1 MDFSLSD
8 EQKLLTDS
16 VQRFVRQQYEF
27 EKWRA
32 LAKSEEGFSR
42 ENWAQ
47 MAELGWF
54 GISFPEE
61 VGGLG
66 GSPVDTMLMLEEMGK
81 GNVLEPFVSTVAVC
95 GTLLAKAGS
104 DAQKEEVLAGI
115 IEGRHIVALA
125 HAEAQAR
132 YNLADVTT
140 EAKADGDGFAISGK
154 KIVVFDAPA
163 ADKLVVLART
173 AGGQR
178 DEDGLSLFLIDRDM
192 DGVER
197 RDYRTID
204 NRRASE
210 ITFSGAKVGKD
221 ALVGPKDGALPF
233 LEEAVDHGIAAVC
246 AEAVGAMQHLQQQ
259 TVEYAKTRKQFGVPI
274 GSFQVL
280 QHRMV
285 DMMIHAEE
293 TKSLAMLATLKLDA
307 DAQERGRAASA
318 AKAQLSK
325 AGRYVGQQ
333 AVQIHGGMGMT
344 DELGVGHYV
353 KRVTGVDGLFGN
365 ADVHL
370 MAIARSA

>member
-8 EQKLLTDS
+8 EQKLLSDS
-16 VQRFVRQQYEF
+16 VQRFVRERYEF
-27 EKWRA
+27 ETWRS
-32 LAKSEEGFSR
+32 LAKSDDGFSR

-66 GSPVDTMLMLEEMGK
+66 GSPVDTMIMVEEMGK
-81 GNVLEPFVSTVAVC
+81 GNVLEPFVSSVVLC
-95 GTLLAKAGS
+95 GTLVAKAGS
-104 DAQKEEVLAGI
+104 DAQKEDLLAKI
-115 IEGRHIVALA
+115 IDGSAIVALA

-132 YNLADVTT
+132 YNLADVMT
-140 EAKADGDGFAISGK
+140 EAKADGGGFTITGR

-163 ADKLVVLART
+163 ADRIIVLART

-178 DEDGLSLFLIDRDM
+178 DRDGLSLFLVDRDAA
-192 DGVER
+192 GVER

-210 ITFSGAKVGKD
+210 IAFNGCKVGAD
-221 ALVGPKDGALPF
+221 ALLGPKDGAWPF
-233 LEEAVDHGIAAVC
+233 LEAATDHAIAALC
-246 AEAVGAMQHLQQQ
+246 SEACGAMQKLQQT
-259 TVEYAKTRKQFGVPI
+259 TVEYSKTRKQFGVPI

-293 TKSLAMLATLKLDA
+293 AKSLAMLATLKLDA
-307 DAQERGRAASA
+307 EPQERARAVSA
-318 AKAQLSK
+318 AKVQLSK

-344 DELGVGHYV
+344 DELDVGHYF
-353 KRVTGVDGLFGN
+353 K
-365 ADVHL
+365 HL
-370 MAIARSA
+370 MALETRFGDGDHHLKRFSDLS